1 MPELGVVSK
10 QRGSPEPLDAG
21 PLNATLQCQESQK
34 QNMLLL
40 QVPKKQI
47 TLATL
52 IYCSMKEFYYH
63 FFTEGY
69 QIL

>member
-1 MPELGVVSK
+1 MPELGEVSK
-10 QRGSPEPLDAG
+10 QRGSLEPLDAG
-21 PLNATLQCQESQK
+21 PLNATIQYQKSQK

-40 QVPKKQI
+40 QAAEKQV

-52 IYCSMKEFYYH
+52 ICCGMNEFYYH
-63 FFTEGY
+63 FSTEGY